1 MTDKLPV
8 PRKKTRHSLSA
19 EKKMMGV
26 EAAAIAAVQMENDE
40 YKYSD
45 GARRQKTKDGKPDWN
60 RYELMRRAGYA
71 KGSVY
76 HFDEM
81 LGSNE
86 DFHRLVELHRLRRT
100 DPMFRK
106 DKEHL
111 LWVEI
116 GNEALRN
123 LYEKLF
129 YYPHT
134 LSTEQLI
141 KIVKL
146 ILDAGIAQQKIGD
159 NKEDRIEGLLSSI
172 SDPNKRERVIEGY
185 KNKLTRKMK
194 EAEAL
199 SKAHKGA
206 DIET

>member
-8 PRKKTRHSLSA
+8 PKRKTRHSLSA
-19 EKKMMGV
+19 EKKLMGV
-26 EAAAIAAVQMENDE
+26 EAAAIAAVQMENGE
-40 YKYSD
+40 YKYSGTARKRKTED
-45 GARRQKTKDGKPDWN
+45 GEPTWN
-60 RYELMRRAGYA
+60 KFELMRRAGYSE
-71 KGSVY
+71 GSLY
-76 HFDEM
+76 HFEEM

-86 DFHRLVELHRLRRT
+86 DFHRFVELHRLRRT

-129 YYPHT
+129 YYPHS

-141 KIVKL
+141 KV
-146 ILDAGIAQQKIGD
+146 
-159 NKEDRIEGLLSSI
+159 DRKS
-172 SDPNKRERVIEGY
+172 VV
-185 KNKLTRKMK
+185 
-194 EAEAL
+194 
-199 SKAHKGA
+199 
-206 DIET
+206 